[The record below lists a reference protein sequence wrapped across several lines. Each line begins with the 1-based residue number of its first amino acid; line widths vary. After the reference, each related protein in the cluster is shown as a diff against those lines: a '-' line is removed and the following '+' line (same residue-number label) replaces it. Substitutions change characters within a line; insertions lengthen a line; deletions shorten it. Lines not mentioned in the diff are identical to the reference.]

1 MPPEAPLP
9 DLTKEGKAIW
19 YDLLRPTFVG
29 RVWKS
34 QKKSNPLC
42 SDCFSGWMR
51 DEPAREKKESEL
63 LKATKL
69 LYKKLVPKV
78 AEELVRFHFRC
89 TNYCRKRQ

>member
-9 DLTKEGKAIW
+9 NLNKEGKAIW

-34 QKKSNPLC
+34 QRSSHPLC

-51 DEPAREKKESEL
+51 NEPNREKKEAEL
-63 LKATKL
+63 MKATKL

-78 AEELVRFHFRC
+78 ATELVFTLEYLF
-89 TNYCRKRQ
+89 